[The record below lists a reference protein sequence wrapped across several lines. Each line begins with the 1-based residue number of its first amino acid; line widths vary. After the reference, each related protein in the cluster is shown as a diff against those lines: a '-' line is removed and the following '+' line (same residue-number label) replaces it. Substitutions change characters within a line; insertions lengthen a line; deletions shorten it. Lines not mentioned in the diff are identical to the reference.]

1 MNDNL
6 SELPI
11 LLCCL
16 WAGTVLGIVYD
27 ALRLVRIS
35 GKKLAVIAADILFG
49 ICFFTLVS
57 AVLLYA
63 DSGRVRIHYFIA
75 VFLAMFLWINY
86 PGRLIRTALSW
97 IRGKLREKHGNEGK
111 TRCR

>member
-6 SELPI
+6 SEFPI

-16 WAGTVLGIVYD
+16 WAGAVLGIVYD
-27 ALRLVRIS
+27 ALRLLRIS

-49 ICFFTLVS
+49 ICFFALVS

-75 VFLAMFLWINY
+75 VFLAMLVWINY
-86 PGRLIRTALSW
+86 PGRLVRTALSC
-97 IRGKLREKHGNEGK
+97 IKRKLFKKARGE
-111 TRCR
+111 

>member
-6 SELPI
+6 LELPI

-16 WAGTVLGIVYD
+16 WAGSVLGIVYD
-27 ALRLVRIS
+27 ALRLIRIS
-35 GKKLAVIAADILFG
+35 GKKLAVIAADLLFS
-49 ICFFTLVS
+49 ICFFALVS

-75 VFLAMFLWINY
+75 VFLAMLVWINY
-86 PGRLIRTALSW
+86 PGRLVRTALSW
-97 IRGKLREKHGNEGK
+97 MRGKLFKRARGE
-111 TRCR
+111 

>member
-6 SELPI
+6 LELPI

-16 WAGTVLGIVYD
+16 WAGSVLGIVYD
-27 ALRLVRIS
+27 ALRLIRIS
-35 GKKLAVIAADILFG
+35 GKKLAVIAADLLFC
-49 ICFFTLVS
+49 ICFFALVS

-75 VFLAMFLWINY
+75 VFLAMLVWINY
-86 PGRLIRTALSW
+86 PGRLVRTALSW
-97 IRGKLREKHGNEGK
+97 MRGKLFKRARGE
-111 TRCR
+111 

>member
-11 LLCCL
+11 LLCCI
-16 WAGTVLGIVYD
+16 WAGAVLGVIYD

-35 GKKLAVIAADILFG
+35 GKRLFTAFADVLFAAAFFAV
-49 ICFFTLVS
+49 VS

-63 DSGRVRIHYFIA
+63 DRGRVRIHYFIA
-75 VFLAMFLWINY
+75 VFLAMLVWINY

>member
-11 LLCCL
+11 LLCCI
-16 WAGTVLGIVYD
+16 WAGAVLGIVYD
-27 ALRLVRIS
+27 ALRLIRIS

-49 ICFFTLVS
+49 GCFFALVS

-75 VFLAMFLWINY
+75 VFLAMLVWINY
-86 PGRLIRTALSW
+86 PGRLVRSGFSW
-97 IRGKLREKHGNEGK
+97 VKRKLFKKVRGR
-111 TRCR
+111 